1 MTNAIIVRPAH
12 PSIPPASLATAVRS
26 LLLST
31 ILQPSAI
38 FLALKYISRLPVF
51 LGPMYMPFGRNAEA
65 KFRAT
70 LLGSPEA
77 YDREDVERQAP
88 FRLIVLGFMFANK
101 WLDDHTFSNK
111 TWYKDFLCLFV
122 TKLTASPGT
131 RFREFPFGG

>member
-1 MTNAIIVRPAH
+1 
-12 PSIPPASLATAVRS
+12 
-26 LLLST
+26 LST

-51 LGPMYMPFGRNAEA
+51 LGPMYLPYGCDAEA
-65 KFRAT
+65 KFRAA

-77 YDREDVERQAP
+77 YNREDMESQAP

-111 TWYKDFLCLFV
+111 TWLVDVSCPNIR
-122 TKLTASPGT
+122 S
-131 RFREFPFGG
+131 